1 MTVTIAP
8 ATQRRSPLDV
18 ARIRADF
25 PILSQTV
32 NGKPVVYLD
41 NAATSQKPRQV
52 IDAMRAVFEE
62 HNANIHRGV
71 YEFSERTTAA
81 FEGAR
86 AKAARFIGARDEREV
101 IFVRNATE
109 GVNLVAYTW
118 GRENIRSGDRIIST
132 VLEHHSDF
140 VPWQQLAKDVGAQ
153 IVMID
158 VDDDGRLRRDQL
170 SAELKRGVR
179 LLAVTH
185 TSNGLGTV
193 NPVKEIV
200 AEAHAAGATVL
211 VDAAQ
216 AVPHTPVDVTDLD
229 CDFLVFSGHKMLAP
243 PGSGAVWA
251 RIGLLER
258 MRPFLFGGDMISRV
272 TVEKTEWNEL
282 PWKFEAGTSSY
293 VDAIGLGAAVDYLEA
308 VGVAKIHEH
317 ELSLVAYLLPR
328 LAAVA
333 GITVY
338 GPKTLDD
345 RVGVVSFNIEGIHPH
360 DVATI
365 FDREGVCVRA
375 GHHCNQLLMT
385 RLGVAATTRA
395 SFYLYNTTDECDA
408 LLAAIDKAK
417 KVFGV

>member
-1 MTVTIAP
+1 MAVTVKTAAQP
-8 ATQRRSPLDV
+8 RSTLDV

-25 PILSQTV
+25 PILSRTV
-32 NGKPVVYLD
+32 NGKAVVYLD

-86 AKAARFIGARDEREV
+86 AKVARFIGARDEREV

-158 VDDDGRLRRDQL
+158 VDDEGRLRRDQL
-170 SAELKRGVR
+170 SAELKRGAR
-179 LLAVTH
+179 LLAITH

-243 PGSGAVWA
+243 PGSGGVWA
-251 RIGLLER
+251 RIGLLEK
-258 MRPFLFGGDMISRV
+258 MRPFLYGGDMISRV

-308 VGVAKIHEH
+308 VGVGKIHEH

-328 LAAVA
+328 LSAIA
-333 GITVY
+333 GVTVY
-338 GPKTLDD
+338 GPKTLED

-395 SFYLYNTTDECDA
+395 SFYLYNTTAECDA
-408 LLAAIDKAK
+408 LLAAIEKAK
-417 KVFGV
+417 KVFKM

>member
-1 MTVTIAP
+1 VTVTIKP
-8 ATQRRSPLDV
+8 LSKPRSPLDV
-18 ARIRADF
+18 AKIRADF
-25 PILSQTV
+25 PILSRTV

-41 NAATSQKPRQV
+41 NAATSQKPRAV
-52 IDAMRAVFEE
+52 IDAMSAVFEE

-86 AKAARFIGARDEREV
+86 AKVARFIGAREDREV

-118 GRENIRSGDRIIST
+118 GRENIKAGDRIIST

-140 VPWQQLAKDVGAQ
+140 VPWQQLAKDVGAH

-158 VDDDGRLRRDQL
+158 VDEEGRLRRDQL
-170 SAELKRGVR
+170 SAELKKGAK
-179 LLAVTH
+179 LLAITH

-200 AEAHAAGATVL
+200 AEARAAGVTVL

-243 PGSGAVWA
+243 PGSGGVWG
-251 RIGLLER
+251 RIELLER

-328 LAAVA
+328 LSEISGVE
-333 GITVY
+333 VY

-408 LLAAIDKAK
+408 LLSAIDKAK
-417 KVFGV
+417 KVFKV

>member
-1 MTVTIAP
+1 VAVTVKPLSEA
-8 ATQRRSPLDV
+8 RSPLDV

-25 PILSQTV
+25 PILSRTV
-32 NGKPVVYLD
+32 NGKTVVYLD

-71 YEFSERTTAA
+71 YEFSETTTAE

-86 AKAARFIGARDEREV
+86 AKVARFIGARDDREV

-118 GRENIRSGDRIIST
+118 GRDNIKSGDRIIST

-140 VPWQQLAKDVGAQ
+140 VPWQQLAKDVGAHM
-153 IVMID
+153 VMID

-170 SAELKRGVR
+170 SAELKRGAK

-243 PGSGAVWA
+243 PGSGAVWVRMA
-251 RIGLLER
+251 LLER

-317 ELSLVAYLLPR
+317 ELSLVGYLLPR
-328 LAAVA
+328 LAEIPGVSL
-333 GITVY
+333 Y

-345 RVGVVSFNIEGIHPH
+345 RVGVISFNIEGIHPH

-408 LLAAIDKAK
+408 LLGAIDKAK
-417 KVFGV
+417 KVFKV